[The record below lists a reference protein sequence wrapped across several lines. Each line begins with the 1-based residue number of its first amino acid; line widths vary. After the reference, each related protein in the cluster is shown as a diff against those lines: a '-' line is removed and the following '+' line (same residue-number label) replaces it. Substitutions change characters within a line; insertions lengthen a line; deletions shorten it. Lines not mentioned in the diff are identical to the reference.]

1 LGDVTLRLGERRLE
15 ITIAEAKE
23 IQQRA
28 VEPRLAAAKLHS
40 ALRGALRIYPGRV
53 EEIII
58 DEDMRQEL
66 LLDLIAIEDTHPL
79 SAGLQDLRG
88 AAGVPIVTESPDWG

>member
-40 ALRGALRIYPGRV
+40 ALRGALRIYPGKVAVSYTHQTLPTTERV
-53 EEIII
+53 
-58 DEDMRQEL
+58 
-66 LLDLIAIEDTHPL
+66 
-79 SAGLQDLRG
+79 
-88 AAGVPIVTESPDWG
+88 